1 VNVSLLG
8 DPDVVIVLRDP
19 EMLEGLFARKKEARI
34 LGIALDDPEAIVED
48 VGVRTLR
55 GRS

>member
-1 VNVSLLG
+1 MSLLG